1 MPSTSVNFD
10 VAVLAA
16 AGQRAASMSR
26 DGLRRAC
33 SLLHA
38 QEMVNGK
45 GKPKW
50 EGGQYF
56 HTEITM
62 RDHTGIT
69 QFVDGYE
76 LYDASAYETQQ
87 NPLYPMAI
95 SGLMMKIG
103 EAERRLLGAT
113 EGALRHK
120 VETLTE
126 ATMGFLQRQ
135 WQFRVLA
142 ATGLGFSNFVTL
154 NGIDSTAGV
163 FEQDAVGSQTNVIG
177 GLSKATYS
185 GVIGWQNQ
193 VANLNNAFGT
203 NQIGLFNLIANT
215 IVHKP
220 LDKKKKIWLM
230 TVQGGVNLKRVTQGV
245 QRFVSTDPKDTDFG
259 VPIEF
264 YDGVKIYQE
273 SFLPT
278 SGTNTTTYP
287 MTAMLLD
294 LEDIFFAWGGEVSD
308 VGGKLPSGYFGT
320 GDWRLI
326 GGLQSVLGCPMSVV
340 GQTIVTDMGSSG
352 IAYAGE
358 TF

>member
-1 MPSTSVNFD
+1 MPAINLNFEIS
-10 VAVLAA
+10 VLAA
-16 AGQRAASMSR
+16 AGQRAASTSR

-50 EGGQYF
+50 EGGQYMT
-56 HTEITM
+56 TEITVQN
-62 RDHTGIT
+62 HTGIT

-87 NPLYPMAI
+87 VPRYPLAI

-135 WQFRVLA
+135 WQSRVL
-142 ATGLGFSNFVTL
+142 TGTGTGFTNFITL

-177 GLSKATYS
+177 GVSKATYS

-203 NQIGLFNLIANT
+203 NQIGLFGLIANT
-215 IVHKP
+215 EVHKP
-220 LDKKKKIWLM
+220 LNKKKKVWLM
-230 TVQGGVNLKRVTQGV
+230 TVNGVTFLKRVTQGV

-259 VPIEF
+259 VPIEY

-278 SGTNTTTYP
+278 SGVNTTTYP
-287 MTAMLLD
+287 ITAMLLD
-294 LEDIFFAWGGEVSD
+294 LEDIFFAWGGEMSD
-308 VGGKLPSGYFGT
+308 VGGKLPSGYFGM

-340 GQTIVTDMGSSG
+340 GQTIVADMGSSG

-358 TF
+358 IF